1 MRFFLFLLIHVVCGF
16 TAHQARMARKIL
28 LKRSCI
34 PPFARIVDA
43 VLKDEVAFTATD
55 GLTVFIDS
63 AKFENAPNSWH
74 NVLVHESSHLCGA
87 HHNDGA
93 LGMAYHVSVWTNGS
107 VMDDGRRMAIPT

>member
-1 MRFFLFLLIHVVCGF
+1 MWIWFFLFNVACGF

-43 VLKDEVAFTATD
+43 VLKEEVAFTATD
-55 GLTVFIDS
+55 GQTVYIDA
-63 AKFENAPNSWH
+63 AKFEHAPNSWH

-87 HHNDGA
+87 QHNDGS
-93 LGMAYHVSVWTNGS
+93 LGMSYHVTLWPNGS
-107 VMDDGRRMAIPT
+107 VLDDGRRVSIPT